1 MKSPRPQRPGQSRAA
16 NTRTQAV
23 SKGAPIALD
32 RYQINQWLDHDPL
45 FQVLTVD
52 RMAWIDPFSG
62 TILSA
67 QSGQHRDVAR
77 RHLQKNR
84 PWLRFTLRAMEDLQ
98 CIRWAHYLRNA
109 LESEGRLRIFRKDG
123 LWLNPFSGE
132 WVPAVNLEN
141 GKITQETMQDMA
153 RQLSRCQSAES
164 GKMLDR
170 AQLGQVIQGSS
181 SVSDRLRAVN
191 PNRTKTPSPES
202 APSPES
208 IQLPERELELHQARR
223 VLDRMLPPLP
233 KIAGWDLAV
242 IYQPHSFIGGDFYE
256 IIQLDESR
264 YFIAIGDVTGH
275 GPGAALVVASTLKAL
290 RYAVRHRAG
299 GGGLANIVST
309 FNDDIKDMLLRSCF
323 ITMFAAILDV
333 SEQSLTCVCA
343 GHHPAILAS
352 LKSDT
357 TLRQIGE
364 PGPAIGVMDGE
375 TFRGQLEPISIELH
389 QGDTLVLFTDGLFE
403 VFDKQQNEF
412 GRHRVMASCLAHMQL
427 PCEKMLEGLLTE
439 VRAFANGKLPDD
451 TTALAIRLGD
461 PE

>member
-1 MKSPRPQRPGQSRAA
+1 MKSPRPQRPGARGNPGRQ
-16 NTRTQAV
+16 QPV

-67 QSGQHRDVAR
+67 QTGHHREIAR

-84 PWLRFTLRAMEDLQ
+84 PWLRFTLRTMEDLQ
-98 CIRWAHYLRNA
+98 GIRWAHYLRNA

-132 WVPAVNLEN
+132 WIPAVNLEH
-141 GKITQETMQDMA
+141 GKITQETMMDMA
-153 RQLSRCQSAES
+153 RQLSRCHSAES

-170 AQLGQVIQGSS
+170 AQLGQVIQRTS
-181 SVSDRLRAVN
+181 SVSDRLQAVN
-191 PNRTKTPSPES
+191 PNRTKT
-202 APSPES
+202 PSPES
-208 IQLPERELELHQARR
+208 IQLPERELELHQARK

-233 KIAGWDLAV
+233 VIPGWDVAV

-333 SEQSLTCVCA
+333 EEQSLTCVCA

-352 LKSDT
+352 LKGDI

-375 TFRGQLEPISIELH
+375 TFRSQLEPMSIELH

-403 VFDKQQNEF
+403 VFDKQQDEF
-412 GRHRVMASCLAHMQL
+412 GRHRVMASCLAHVQL
-427 PCEKMLEGLLTE
+427 PCEKMLQGLLTD
-439 VRAFANGKLPDD
+439 VKAFAGAKLPDD

-461 PE
+461 PGE